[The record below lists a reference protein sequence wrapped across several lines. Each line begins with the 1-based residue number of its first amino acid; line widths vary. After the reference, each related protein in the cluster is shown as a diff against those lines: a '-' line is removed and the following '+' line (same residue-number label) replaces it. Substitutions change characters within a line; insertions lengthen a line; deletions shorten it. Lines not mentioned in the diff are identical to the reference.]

1 MLPRRSICAVLAA
14 ITLAQPSV
22 VNADPSVQSIDASSG
37 SAACGSVNV
46 TWSTPSFSSSL
57 DPRTVAIHAT
67 DAAGNTVFDVSQETR
82 VLESLGPVWCGD
94 LLGDGR
100 QVLNY
105 AEFSGGAHCCFSGSV
120 VLLDGS
126 GQHLLDWGLGSFGLE
141 SPQQLDGSGALE
153 IPGVS
158 PLFSYYGDLSFVSSP
173 TMPVVYAYDGRRYT
187 DATAR
192 FPSYFMPEL
201 AQAEAD
207 VARFKPGQDQE
218 GAALKVYA
226 LHLLL
231 GDGDKALAGLQGRV
245 APATR
250 TWLAA
255 HAAEVR
261 DRMAQ
266 AYTLPGASVAE
277 SPAPI
282 AASPTIVPAPA
293 VAAPTIIPAPAPDTD
308 DSPPAAEPTDAGPPA
323 GPPDTL
329 TPAVRSDI
337 LDAVQRANNAWSTAT
352 RTLDASVLNGNVAG
366 AELSSD
372 LAELNNLR
380 GRGQTRNNVNV
391 AFVVTGVSLDAPG
404 QATVHTHETW
414 YAEMYSGGR
423 LLQRTPS
430 ANYDETYA
438 VEFQDGAWIVTRND
452 V

>member
-1 MLPRRSICAVLAA
+1 MLTRSSICAAVAAVALVL
-14 ITLAQPSV
+14 PGV
-22 VNADPSVQSIDASSG
+22 VNADQPVQSIDPSAG

-46 TWSTPSFSSSL
+46 TWSTPDFSPSL
-57 DPRTVAIHAT
+57 DPQTVTIHAT
-67 DAAGNTVFDVSQETR
+67 DAAGNAVFDVSQETR
-82 VLESLGPVWCGD
+82 GPESLGPVWCGD

-141 SPQQLDGSGALE
+141 LPQQLDGSGALE

-173 TMPVVYAYDGRRYT
+173 TMPVVYAYDGNKYT
-187 DATAR
+187 EATAR
-192 FPSYFMPEL
+192 FPSYFAPEL

-218 GAALKVYA
+218 SAALKVYA

-231 GDGDKALAGLQGRV
+231 GDGDKALASLNSRV
-245 APATR
+245 APVTQN
-250 TWLAA
+250 WLAS

-261 DRMAQ
+261 DKMAQ
-266 AYTLPGASVAE
+266 AYTLPGASAAQ
-277 SPAPI
+277 SPAP
-282 AASPTIVPAPA
+282 
-293 VAAPTIIPAPAPDTD
+293 VAAPTIIPAPAPNTD
-308 DSPPAAEPTDAGPPA
+308 DASPAEPADAEPPA

-337 LDAVQRANNAWSTAT
+337 LDAVQRANTAWSTAT
-352 RTLDASVLNGNVAG
+352 RTLDASALNGNVAG

-372 LAELNNLR
+372 LTELNNLR

-391 AFVVTGVSLDAPG
+391 SFVVTGVTLDAPG

-414 YAEMYSGGR
+414 YAEMYTGGR

-438 VEFQDGAWIVTRND
+438 VEFQDGTWIVTRND
-452 V
+452 L

>member
-1 MLPRRSICAVLAA
+1 MLPRRRICAAVAA
-14 ITLAQPSV
+14 VSLLLPTL
-22 VNADPSVQSIDASSG
+22 VNADQSVQAIEASSG
-37 SAACGSVNV
+37 SATCGSVNV
-46 TWSTPSFSSSL
+46 TWSAPSMSFSL
-57 DPRTVAIHAT
+57 DPQTVTIHAT
-67 DAAGNTVFDVSQETR
+67 DAAGSTAFDVSQEVR
-82 VLESLGPVWCGD
+82 GPESLGPVWCGD

-141 SPQQLDGSGALE
+141 LPQQLDGSGALE

-173 TMPVVYAYDGRRYT
+173 TMPVVYAYDGTKYT

-192 FPSYFMPEL
+192 FPSYFAPEL

-231 GDGDKALAGLQGRV
+231 GDGDKALAALQSRV

-250 TWLAA
+250 NWLVS

-266 AYTLPGASVAE
+266 AYTLPGTSTAE
-277 SPAPI
+277 G
-282 AASPTIVPAPA
+282 PAPA
-293 VAAPTIIPAPAPDTD
+293 VAAPTIIPAPAPPAPPAD
-308 DSPPAAEPTDAGPPA
+308 DSATAEPADP

-329 TPAVRSDI
+329 TAAVRSDI
-337 LDAVQRANNAWSTAT
+337 LDAVQRANTAWSTAT

-366 AELSSD
+366 AELASD
-372 LAELNNLR
+372 LTELNNLR

-391 AFVVTGVSLDAPG
+391 SFVVTGVTLDAPG
-404 QATVHTHETW
+404 QATVRTHETW
-414 YAEMYSGGR
+414 YAEMYGSGGR

-438 VEFQDGAWIVTRND
+438 VEFQDGGWIVTRND
-452 V
+452 L